1 MLFIAAAAALTFTAC
16 KKDDSVDNPGGET
29 SKLLKKITKTEDD
42 VTVVYNLVYDGNKRL
57 TSITSSDNL
66 EKTLISY
73 DAAGNIVKV
82 EETEADFKN
91 IYTYTY
97 ANNIPVSATF
107 KSWELTAGEPDDLI
121 ENDILTYTVQN
132 DQVTNIHLEMTMH
145 EEEADFKLSYTNGNL
160 TKIETVDSDL
170 YTATF
175 VYGNKKAPFPKLS
188 KYVLDQAG
196 FSLQFFA
203 KNELLSATY
212 DFPDTFLDRT
222 ITTQYTYDG
231 AGFPLTSNDG
241 ETIMS
246 FEYQ

>member
-91 IYTYTY
+91 IYTYT
-97 ANNIPVSATF
+97 S
-107 KSWELTAGEPDDLI
+107 
-121 ENDILTYTVQN
+121 
-132 DQVTNIHLEMTMH
+132 
-145 EEEADFKLSYTNGNL
+145 
-160 TKIETVDSDL
+160 
-170 YTATF
+170 
-175 VYGNKKAPFPKLS
+175 
-188 KYVLDQAG
+188 
-196 FSLQFFA
+196 
-203 KNELLSATY
+203 
-212 DFPDTFLDRT
+212 
-222 ITTQYTYDG
+222 
-231 AGFPLTSNDG
+231 
-241 ETIMS
+241 
-246 FEYQ
+246 

>member
-1 MLFIAAAAALTFTAC
+1 MKKMLFIAAAAALTFTAC

-42 VTVVYNLVYDGNKRL
+42 VTVVYNLVYDGNRRL

-175 VYGNKKAPFPKLS
+175 VYGNKKI
-188 KYVLDQAG
+188 
-196 FSLQFFA
+196 
-203 KNELLSATY
+203 LLNL
-212 DFPDTFLDRT
+212 P
-222 ITTQYTYDG
+222 
-231 AGFPLTSNDG
+231 
-241 ETIMS
+241 
-246 FEYQ
+246 